1 MQNADD
7 DHGVN
12 CEVGRRGVTEAE
24 SINDCLPYD
33 DTQQQI
39 YLAQV
44 PFSKALRR

>member
-7 DHGVN
+7 GHDVN
-12 CEVGRRGVTEAE
+12 CEVGRHEVTEAE

-33 DTQQQI
+33 DTQRQI

-44 PFSKALRR
+44 PFPRALRR